1 MSKKRDSFPPD
12 VQGTQSLINMNNS
25 KKEWFTGCCESLQG
39 CEIRPSRGAHL
50 QQDSVSYEKVL
61 CFLAPESELTLWAAL
76 TSGIWQTW
84 PSSSFHTLGLRSW
97 DHHVRVSV
105 WPYWGTGWHVEH
117 HSQEP
122 APAAKCV
129 SEASLAAGACVHKRE
144 LGCGWQKNPHGK
156 PTESQKW
163 HAVTSVSH

>member
-97 DHHVRVSV
+97 DHHVRVLLGDRMTRGASQ
-105 WPYWGTGWHVEH
+105 PRASTCCQMCEWGQPGCRGLRP
-117 HSQEP
+117 QERARMWLAEESP
-122 APAAKCV
+122 W
-129 SEASLAAGACVHKRE
+129 EAHRITKVTRCHF
-144 LGCGWQKNPHGK
+144 CK
-156 PTESQKW
+156 PLS
-163 HAVTSVSH
+163 